1 MVLFDLSTLRKLVAD
16 TSVRGMFFL
25 PESTELD
32 LHSHVVLTS
41 QGTLA
46 ANRYTPK
53 LIDPISK
60 TVFSE
65 GEMEASLYERFSD
78 RFDLFPVDDVDCLAI
93 GETPPF
99 PPVLLHLRAEAG
111 YGEARAVFAE
121 APSEQHYELL
131 KAIGVEY
138 LGGSREGP
146 YYVARFRNH
155 LPIHIHSGMLA
166 RFTRTSHC
174 NLFFLRHGSIDRQ
187 LESGLIKASTG
198 RVSWAAQR
206 AREAVVRL
214 ANEAANGELALTCQ
228 PSPPTEPFAS
238 GDVVPLG
245 FLLKAL
251 NCHTSPASIFRDVEV
266 RKRLISLL
274 QHRRQ
279 ESLWPHKA
287 GGPVSSTASALVL
300 QGSFRDPEG
309 LEALEVFADGRGGYY
324 SRLLSDERAPGAM
337 ASDGGNGYRCQPDF
351 ATTCLIR
358 ALRNDAELDTKA
370 SAQYLASRFE
380 SRSGLYFANPY
391 LVDWALASAL
401 EKEQSARKLRNLL
414 ATEILA
420 SMNDDYSFGLFDV
433 PMSSA
438 FAILSLA
445 ALGHRNRILRMAQL
459 RLLDF
464 MEPDGTFPAGTPFYC
479 ARVVKQQERAL
490 AGTPARGDGEE
501 RRVIRVDR
509 EPYEVSLCLD
519 GRNAISTASATL
531 ALLTEC
537 SPAARDSDP
546 VGERWGEA
554 HPRYRCR
561 DHAEYV
567 QKFALPPYVSGSPRV

>member
-25 PESTELD
+25 PESTDLD

-46 ANRYTPK
+46 ANRYAPR
-53 LIDPISK
+53 LIDPIGK

-65 GEMEASLYERFSD
+65 GEMEASLYGRFSD

-111 YGEARAVFAE
+111 YGLGRAVFAE

-131 KAIGVEY
+131 KAIGVQY

-155 LPIHIHSGMLA
+155 LPTHIHSGMLA
-166 RFTRTSHC
+166 RFARTSHC
-174 NLFFLRHGSIDRQ
+174 NQFFLRHGSIDRQ
-187 LESGLIKASTG
+187 LEHGLIQASTG
-198 RVSWAAQR
+198 RVSWAAER

-214 ANEAANGELALTCQ
+214 ANEAADRDLAMSSQ
-228 PSPPTEPFAS
+228 PSAPTNPFAT

-251 NCHTSPASIFRDVEV
+251 NCHTSAASAFRNVDV

-279 ESLWPHKA
+279 ELLWPHQA

-300 QGSFRDPEG
+300 QGWFRDPEG
-309 LEALEVFADGRGGYY
+309 VEALEVFADGRGGYY
-324 SRLLSDERAPGAM
+324 PRLLSDEREPTTM
-337 ASDGGNGYRCQPDF
+337 DDGGNGYRRQPDF

-358 ALRNDAELDTKA
+358 ALRNDAELDTKT
-370 SAQYLASRFE
+370 SIEFLASRFE
-380 SRSGLYFANPY
+380 SRNGLYFANPY

-401 EKEQSARKLRNLL
+401 EKDESARELQDRLV
-414 ATEILA
+414 TEILA
-420 SMNDDYSFGLFDV
+420 SMNDDYSFGHFDV

-445 ALGHRNRILRMAQL
+445 ALGYRDRTLRMAQL

-464 MEPDGTFPAGTPFYC
+464 MEPDGAFPAGTPFYS
-479 ARVVKQQERAL
+479 
-490 AGTPARGDGEE
+490 AGISARGDGE
-501 RRVIRVDR
+501 DF
-509 EPYEVSLCLD
+509 D
-519 GRNAISTASATL
+519 GRKAISTASATL
-531 ALLTEC
+531 ALRAEC

-546 VGERWGEA
+546 VEERWGEA
-554 HPRYRCR
+554 HPRYGCR
-561 DHAEYV
+561 DYVEYV
-567 QKFALPPYVSGSPRV
+567 QRFAFLPHVRGSPRA